1 MPPLLGVGTVAHP
14 QQRFLQSS
22 LEWLCDS
29 RRKPGC
35 GLWGICVAR
44 GIRACVAPWRE
55 AGSSRAAPGSA
66 LPVSPA
72 AARLRRPQDAAARH
86 GARLDAPH
94 RHPDPAAPRG
104 SGRICLQR
112 RRHRSCPDLSP
123 LRRRHPLCERRAA
136 DGGRRLPPSQR
147 HRSLTNQAAG
157 ILNAPVGFSIY
168 AVTNVGAIT
177 IPNAGPITANAGG
190 IWATPLKLPKR

>member
-72 AARLRRPQDAAARH
+72 AARLRRPQDAVARH
-86 GARLDAPH
+86 GARSTLLIGILTPQHPVAAAVFVCNDAGTGPAPIYHQYGGDILCVNAEPRTGDAGFPH
-94 RHPDPAAPRG
+94 PNA
-104 SGRICLQR
+104 I
-112 RRHRSCPDLSP
+112 DLSP
-123 LRRRHPLCERRAA
+123 TKPPASST
-136 DGGRRLPPSQR
+136 RLWDSAFMP
-147 HRSLTNQAAG
+147 
-157 ILNAPVGFSIY
+157 
-168 AVTNVGAIT
+168 
-177 IPNAGPITANAGG
+177 
-190 IWATPLKLPKR
+190 

>member
-22 LEWLCDS
+22 LEWLCDP
-29 RRKPGC
+29 RRNRDADFG
-35 GLWGICVAR
+35 GSASLA
-44 GIRACVAPWRE
+44 ASALAVAPWRE

-94 RHPDPAAPRG
+94 RHPDPAAPRR

-136 DGGRRLPPSQR
+136 DGD
-147 HRSLTNQAAG
+147 AG
-157 ILNAPVGFSIY
+157 FPH
-168 AVTNVGAIT
+168 
-177 IPNAGPITANAGG
+177 PNAIDLSPTKPPASSTRLWDLAFM
-190 IWATPLKLPKR
+190 P